1 VYRYFL
7 SWRYMRQ
14 RRTNLIGIV
23 GVFVA
28 VGALILILSIMTG
41 FLDQA
46 RSTLRGSLSDLIVLP
61 VFGPDS
67 TCPRDPAPM
76 LEALRADPRVASAS
90 AHLVWLCILTR
101 NDERSAQILA
111 SSQSAQYAGVKLT
124 GIDTGDEVETTE
136 FKMALTNSPKVGMP
150 VADPE
155 HPFAPPPGHDG
166 SRGLPHASVIV
177 GEQLF
182 QMHRLNRG
190 QVIKLMTAI
199 PNPKERSGWTTTDR
213 DFVVAG
219 TFRSRENE
227 MDLERIYV
235 ERGELARM
243 LAGVDEDEPIP
254 AGAAQY
260 SEVLVRLHDY
270 TRDGLQAASDLR
282 DTLVGKHLLERYGD
296 VLTWEQFRK
305 PLLGAIENERVL
317 MAIMLSLVLLVAGF
331 TIFAILS
338 MMVTEKRRDIG
349 ILTALGATP
358 RGVLSLFLL
367 IGFWDALLGATL
379 GAIFGIWGAV
389 KIDPIELWL
398 SGSFSRFLS
407 FVLQREV
414 KIEIFDRHVYLFD
427 SIPSVVQPVAVAA
440 IVLGAFVCTL
450 LFAAIPAWKAATLDP
465 VEALRFE

>member
-46 RSTLRGSLSDLIVLP
+46 RKTLRGSLSDLIVLP
-61 VFGPDS
+61 VFGPQT
-67 TCPRDPAPM
+67 TCPRDPKPM
-76 LEALRADPRVASAS
+76 LEALRADPRVAAAS

-111 SSQSAQYAGVKLT
+111 SSQSGQYAGVKLT
-124 GIDTGDEVETTE
+124 GIDTGDEVEATE
-136 FKMALTNSPKVGMP
+136 FKAALTREPKEGTP

-155 HPFAPPPGHDG
+155 HPFAAPPGYD
-166 SRGLPHASVIV
+166 RTKGLPHASVIV

-182 QMHRLNRG
+182 RMHRLQRG
-190 QVIKLMTAI
+190 QLIKLMTAV
-199 PNPKERSGWTTTDR
+199 PNPKDRSGWTTTDR

-219 TFRSRENE
+219 TFRSTENE

-243 LAGVDEDEPIP
+243 LAGVDESDPMP
-254 AGAAQY
+254 AGATQY

-270 TRDGLQAASDLR
+270 QAHGVLAAGDLR
-282 DTLVGKHLLERYGD
+282 SMLVEKNLLDRYGD

-379 GAIFGIWGAV
+379 GAIFGIWGAL